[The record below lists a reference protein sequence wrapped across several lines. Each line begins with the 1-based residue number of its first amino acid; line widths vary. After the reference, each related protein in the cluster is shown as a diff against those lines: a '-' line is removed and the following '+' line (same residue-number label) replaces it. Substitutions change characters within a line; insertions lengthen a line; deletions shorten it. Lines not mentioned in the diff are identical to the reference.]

1 MAFRGPRT
9 VPGQGFRVRGEGFR
23 VFLLVF
29 SCLDFADFH
38 QSQGIF
44 LVSTAEVFTLY
55 KRMCP
60 LWECFG
66 SSWGELGEWVGSDVL
81 GSSWGVGWEH

>member
-1 MAFRGPRT
+1 M
-9 VPGQGFRVRGEGFR
+9 QICIH
-23 VFLLVF
+23 L
-29 SCLDFADFH
+29 ADADN
-38 QSQGIF
+38 QGIF

>member
-1 MAFRGPRT
+1 MVFDKQNMFFDT
-9 VPGQGFRVRGEGFR
+9 SEDGF
-23 VFLLVF
+23 
-29 SCLDFADFH
+29 C
-38 QSQGIF
+38 QGIF
-44 LVSTAEVFTLY
+44 LVSIAEVFTLY

-81 GSSWGVGWEH
+81 GSSWGVGWEHAGR

>member
-1 MAFRGPRT
+1 MGVYYSCRGPIRVART
-9 VPGQGFRVRGEGFR
+9 P
-23 VFLLVF
+23 L
-29 SCLDFADFH
+29 
-38 QSQGIF
+38 SQRIF